1 MTGNYDA
8 SFYLGGGMFMAGTLF
23 HLVLHLPCVKRGN
36 LPSTDKEMN
45 FDAPNDTNEVKTGDE
60 PVAV

>member
-1 MTGNYDA
+1 
-8 SFYLGGGMFMAGTLF
+8 MFMTGTLF

-36 LPSTDKEMN
+36 PPSTDTEMH
-45 FDAPNDTNEVKTGDE
+45 FDEPDDTNELKTGDE